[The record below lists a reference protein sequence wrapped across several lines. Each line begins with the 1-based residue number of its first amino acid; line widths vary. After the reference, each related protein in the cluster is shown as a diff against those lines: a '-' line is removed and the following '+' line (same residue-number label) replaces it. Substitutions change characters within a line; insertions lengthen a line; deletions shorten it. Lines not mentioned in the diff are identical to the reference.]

1 MSRANPMP
9 AQSREGDE
17 PHFITNVSFS
27 QGHITPYV
35 SFALG
40 HIHGG
45 YVFFSK
51 CLIGNRVVR

>member
-17 PHFITNVSFS
+17 PHFIINVSFS

-40 HIHGG
+40 HIP
-45 YVFFSK
+45 
-51 CLIGNRVVR
+51 